1 MSAAVQKNIE
11 KKSRFAK
18 RIPLL
23 MLLLVLVSLLIYLQW
38 PQAQVKSKGFQRTV
52 AVKMTPVVL
61 TDFTDSVE
69 AIGTARANEQVNI
82 TSKYADLVDNVYFDD
97 GQLVKKGDVLV
108 KLNNLAEQAKVSEL
122 EANLSESQVH
132 LKRLSDLLV
141 TRATSKSLVDQQG
154 AKTKAIEAQLRSAE
168 ARLNDSTIT
177 APFSGV
183 LGFRNISRGAYINA
197 GKVITSLDD
206 LSQIKVDFF
215 LPERLFT
222 KLYLGQKITAMNVAY
237 ENTVFIG
244 EITAID
250 NRIDTSTR
258 SIKVRALIA
267 NETLALRPGMLLNIS
282 VILNVEQIL
291 ILPESAIIPIEEKHY
306 VFVVNDAKAERKSIQ
321 VGRRQPGIVEV
332 VSGLAQGQAV
342 VVEGALKLR
351 PGSAVKVLVPESVIE
366 NRKLE
371 PKSTDKK
378 ISALGVNSK

>member
-1 MSAAVQKNIE
+1 
-11 KKSRFAK
+11 
-18 RIPLL
+18 
-23 MLLLVLVSLLIYLQW
+23 
-38 PQAQVKSKGFQRTV
+38 
-52 AVKMTPVVL
+52 
-61 TDFTDSVE
+61 
-69 AIGTARANEQVNI
+69 
-82 TSKYADLVDNVYFDD
+82 
-97 GQLVKKGDVLV
+97 
-108 KLNNLAEQAKVSEL
+108 
-122 EANLSESQVH
+122 
-132 LKRLSDLLV
+132 LV